1 MLIHELFLGAAAGRQ
16 DALALIE
23 GERQTTYGEL
33 QADAARVTRG
43 LRGRGV
49 QPGDRVVL
57 ALENSRES
65 VAAYLGAL
73 AAGAVVVPLPPGIP
87 NDRLRRAIPDA
98 QPVVCIVDR
107 TTTVEPVLGE
117 VTHRFVVSGDGG
129 AVDGFEPFAALRADV
144 STPQPA
150 AERRPEDLAVI
161 IYTSGTTGVPRGVML
176 SHAGVVANTQA
187 IVRYLGLGPG
197 DRVMCVLPFSYVYGL
212 SLLHT
217 HLSVGGSL
225 VLLNKFVFPNVV
237 LAAMRTHEA
246 TGFAGVPST
255 FALLLQRS
263 SLGREP
269 FPALRYVTQ
278 AGGSLAPARILEWLE
293 RGPPVPFYVM
303 YGATEASARLTYLPP
318 DDLRRKIGSIGKPI
332 DNVEIVIVKDDGR
345 VAETGE
351 VGELVA
357 KGPNIA
363 IGYWNDPEGTAE
375 RFQDGGYRTGDLG
388 YADEEGF
395 LFLVGRRH
403 DMIKVGAHRVGA
415 KEIEDVIHEWPA
427 ITEAV
432 VLGVPDDLLGEVPVA
447 VVTWRDAPDEAA
459 LLAFCRSR
467 LAAYK
472 VPIRVLSLPELPKLP
487 TGKIDRRAVRADYD
501 ERRALA
507 R

>member
-1 MLIHELFLGAAAGRQ
+1 M
-16 DALALIE
+16 
-23 GERQTTYGEL
+23 
-33 QADAARVTRG
+33 
-43 LRGRGV
+43 
-49 QPGDRVVL
+49 
-57 ALENSRES
+57 
-65 VAAYLGAL
+65 
-73 AAGAVVVPLPPGIP
+73 
-87 NDRLRRAIPDA
+87 
-98 QPVVCIVDR
+98 
-107 TTTVEPVLGE
+107 
-117 VTHRFVVSGDGG
+117 
-129 AVDGFEPFAALRADV
+129 
-144 STPQPA
+144 
-150 AERRPEDLAVI
+150 
-161 IYTSGTTGVPRGVML
+161 
-176 SHAGVVANTQA
+176 
-187 IVRYLGLGPG
+187 
-197 DRVMCVLPFSYVYGL
+197 
-212 SLLHT
+212 
-217 HLSVGGSL
+217 
-225 VLLNKFVFPNVV
+225 FPNVV
-237 LAAMRTHEA
+237 LTAMRTHEV

-345 VAETGE
+345 EAETGE

-363 IGYWNDPEGTAE
+363 MGYRNDPEGTAE

-415 KEIEDVIHEWPA
+415 KEIEEVIHEWPA

-501 ERRALA
+501 ERRTLA